1 MEKINKQSPTEA
13 SKIDRLKAENT
24 RLLERLEEVVKMNTH
39 WQFYDAER
47 EKHVR
52 QLTKTNQTL
61 REQVRDLQLVKKE
74 EKMERSATRC
84 DEPAKKA
91 APNEVLSDTIGQL
104 RERIA
109 ELEIG
114 RKKEDDDQVA
124 LLREQLNVCVEDFKQ
139 ERQDRER
146 IHGDNLRLRERLAA
160 AENEVSVLHF

>member
-91 APNEVLSDTIGQL
+91 APNEVPDL
-104 RERIA
+104 
-109 ELEIG
+109 
-114 RKKEDDDQVA
+114 
-124 LLREQLNVCVEDFKQ
+124 
-139 ERQDRER
+139 
-146 IHGDNLRLRERLAA
+146 
-160 AENEVSVLHF
+160 